1 MIYQRSPVWMVRRSF
16 ATYGGGMV
24 PVSFA
29 LAPHVGSVIDY
40 DSDRGEPG
48 VHIGMP
54 STSLTLIFAVGDP
67 LDVAWAGRPQTRARF
82 WAHLSGLHSRPAEI
96 RHDGR
101 MRGVQ
106 VDLGLSGARALLG
119 VPAGELSGKLVE
131 AGDIDPQLASLPER
145 LAGAPRTRWA
155 GLVQAALI
163 TALARH
169 DLPGPRAEVGRS
181 LAQLTRGHHVQAVAD
196 EVGFSRRH
204 LTDLVRAECGLSPKQ
219 FQRIARFQRAHRLV
233 RAGRPLAAIAVEC
246 GYADQAHLT
255 RDWTALAGCSPR
267 TWMHRELSFVQDSPI
282 VSDDN

>member
-1 MIYQRSPVWMVRRSF
+1 
-16 ATYGGGMV
+16 
-24 PVSFA
+24 
-29 LAPHVGSVIDY
+29 
-40 DSDRGEPG
+40 
-48 VHIGMP
+48 MP
-54 STSLTLIFAVGDP
+54 STTITLIFAVGDP

-106 VDLGLSGARALLG
+106 VDLRLSGARALLG
-119 VPAGELSGKLVE
+119 VPAGELSGELVE

-181 LAQLTRGHHVQAVAD
+181 LAQLTRGHRVQAVAD
-196 EVGFSRRH
+196 EVGFS
-204 LTDLVRAECGLSPKQ
+204 LLGTSPAWCGLSAGCRPSNSSGSPASSEPAG
-219 FQRIARFQRAHRLV
+219 FYAPGARWPPSPWSA
-233 RAGRPLAAIAVEC
+233 ATPTRPTSPAT
-246 GYADQAHLT
+246 GP
-255 RDWTALAGCSPR
+255 RWPGCSPR
-267 TWMHRELSFVQDSPI
+267 AWMRRELSFVQDFPI